1 MPRGWEKNKSRE
13 LESEKEAKEAEKSI
27 SKTLPAFTGLLQPS
41 PHDAVDSASEC
52 LGSEIL
58 TQRGAPKLQFQV
70 ET

>member
-27 SKTLPAFTGLLQPS
+27 SKTLPAFTGLQPL

-58 TQRGAPKLQFQV
+58 TQ
-70 ET
+70 